1 MKLTKTIVAGLLVLG
16 MGSAFAAEPVA
27 QPMALN
33 DTQMDNVS
41 AGSATAIALAG
52 PSAAVGLF
60 AAATQDTTLA
70 SVAHVG
76 GYFVASSASKSAGVG
91 F

>member
-27 QPMALN
+27 LT
-33 DTQMDNVS
+33 DTQMDKVS
-41 AGSATAIALAG
+41 AGGAAAGALAVSIAIG
-52 PSAAVGLF
+52 DV
-60 AAATQDTTLA
+60 AAATKDFTLTT
-70 SVAHVG
+70 VTQG
-76 GYFVASSASKSAGVG
+76 TGPGYFTATSLSSSTGVA